1 MGLPEKRA
9 IASYQKDRFPAWQQK
24 LNGICGVEL
33 AYDVAWDQLAKDGYS
48 AEYNAMFDYNFFQPL
63 EKALQSICQDDLGKD
78 SFKAK
83 FKKVQITST
92 RSWSSLE
99 VTIEGDILK
108 LDADPSYERSDGSVQ
123 DYSDRIRT
131 TLEAAL

>member
-9 IASYQKDRFPAWQQK
+9 LAAYQKDKFPAWQQK
-24 LNGICGVEL
+24 LNAICGVEL
-33 AYDVAWDQLAKDGYS
+33 TYDVAWDQLAKDGYS
-48 AEYNAMFDYNFFQPL
+48 AEFHTMFDYNFFQPL

-83 FKKVQITST
+83 IKKVQITST

-99 VTIEGDILK
+99 VTIEADTLK
-108 LDADPSYERSDGSVQ
+108 
-123 DYSDRIRT
+123 
-131 TLEAAL
+131 